1 MKTTTKN
8 VCGDDVSDAG
18 CSTLTPAVE
27 MPAQVDLWHQD
38 TFDKDEWVK
47 RARSL
52 GDGGVY
58 LIADEIAERFGF
70 ISSGDFVPIYMKSI
84 TELQE
89 AVGRSAAGVYNP
101 LKRAEQAGLLVRI
114 QRWGQFGNAKF
125 IVAKRPEESRL
136 RAVARARGALERRG
150 RDRGQKGS
158 IGYAL
163 SRELEQLREELAA
176 SGGWHNECRD
186 VIRPSVGEPT
196 VETLVCRELPSAH
209 QRLKLCSAEVPS
221 LKGNALSECS
231 KEGQKCER
239 ESEQCSLSLDAPSPP
254 PPPETSKEDLSGLG
268 QYILEKLERRRLA
281 ISIEQMLDQTADFQS
296 ICADTW
302 DVRMALSS
310 KIHRLASK
318 YDGPTIMG
326 IILEDAAE
334 LAADHGAWAHE
345 TPDNE
350 KARETQKS
358 TESEEHDDGAAS
370 GGEKATNARESGSGA
385 EMDNDAD
392 IETPKA
398 RLKRE
403 AGDSKQTRVWR
414 SILVEL
420 QTMMSAHNFASWFES
435 LVCRRSSPQRVELV
449 EADVFRQ
456 AWICDSYGDL
466 MVQAAERAGF
476 EGMIFEL
483 DCIDPG
489 APEVRVWGGEVENV
503 ELAAAE

>member
-1 MKTTTKN
+1 
-8 VCGDDVSDAG
+8 
-18 CSTLTPAVE
+18 

-70 ISSGDFVPIYMKSI
+70 IASGDFVPIYMKSI

-136 RAVARARGALERRG
+136 RAVARARGALERGG

-163 SRELEQLREELAA
+163 SRELEQLRDELAA

-186 VIRPSVGEPT
+186 VSRPSVEEPT

-209 QRLKLCSAEVPS
+209 QRLKLCSPEVPS
-221 LKGNALSECS
+221 LIENALSEYS
-231 KEGQKCER
+231 QEEQQCER

-254 PPPETSKEDLSGLG
+254 PPPETSREDLSELG
-268 QYILEKLERRRLA
+268 QYILEKLERRGLE
-281 ISIEQMLDQTADFQS
+281 ISIEQMLDQTADFQR

-302 DVRMALSS
+302 DVRMALSA

-318 YDGPTIMG
+318 YSGPTIMG

-334 LAADHGAWAHE
+334 LAKDHDAWTHE
-345 TPDNE
+345 TPDT
-350 KARETQKS
+350 AGSRQAQRS
-358 TESEEHDDGAAS
+358 TENAEHDESTPWGAD
-370 GGEKATNARESGSGA
+370 TTMDARESVSEA
-385 EMDNDAD
+385 EADNASEVEDPR
-392 IETPKA
+392 TQ
-398 RLKRE
+398 LQRE
-403 AGDSKQTRVWR
+403 AGSEKQTHVWR
-414 SILVEL
+414 KLLAEL
-420 QTMMSAHNFASWFES
+420 ATMMSTYNFESWFET
-435 LVCRRSSPQRVELV
+435 LVCRRSSPERVELV
-449 EADVFRQ
+449 ASDQFRQ
-456 AWICDSYGDL
+456 AWIHDNYADL
-466 MVQAAERAGF
+466 MVQAAERVGS
-476 EGMIFEL
+476 EGVVFEL
-483 DCIDPG
+483 DCIEPD
-489 APEVRVWGGEVENV
+489 APEVKVWGGEL